1 MIDIVIMIILILIMM
16 IIIIIIIII
25 ILLLLLSLV
34 FMQDNPISVISTSI
48 KGGPIIRVHK

>member
-1 MIDIVIMIILILIMM
+1 MIDIVIMIILILIM
-16 IIIIIIIII
+16 IIIIII
-25 ILLLLLSLV
+25 LSLV

>member
-1 MIDIVIMIILILIMM
+1 MIDIVIMIILILIM

-25 ILLLLLSLV
+25 IILSLV

>member
-1 MIDIVIMIILILIMM
+1 MIDIVIMIILILIM

-25 ILLLLLSLV
+25 ILSLV

>member
-1 MIDIVIMIILILIMM
+1 MIDIVIMIILILIM
-16 IIIIIIIII
+16 IIIIIII

>member
-1 MIDIVIMIILILIMM
+1 MIDIVIMIILILIM

-25 ILLLLLSLV
+25 ILLLLSLV

-48 KGGPIIRVHK
+48 KGGPIKRVHK

>member
-1 MIDIVIMIILILIMM
+1 MIDIVIMIILILIM
-16 IIIIIIIII
+16 IIIIIIII
-25 ILLLLLSLV
+25 LLLLSLV

>member
-25 ILLLLLSLV
+25 IILSLV

-48 KGGPIIRVHK
+48 RGGPIIRVHK

>member
-16 IIIIIIIII
+16 IIIIIIIL
-25 ILLLLLSLV
+25 LLLLLSLV

>member
-1 MIDIVIMIILILIMM
+1 MIDIVIMIILILIM

-25 ILLLLLSLV
+25 LLLLSLV

>member
-16 IIIIIIIII
+16 IIIIIIII
-25 ILLLLLSLV
+25 LLLSLSLV

>member
-1 MIDIVIMIILILIMM
+1 MIDIVIMIILILLM

-25 ILLLLLSLV
+25 LLSLV

>member
-1 MIDIVIMIILILIMM
+1 MIDIVIMIILILIM
-16 IIIIIIIII
+16 IIIIIII
-25 ILLLLLSLV
+25 LSLV

>member
-1 MIDIVIMIILILIMM
+1 MIDIVIMIILILIM

-25 ILLLLLSLV
+25 ILLLLSLV

>member
-1 MIDIVIMIILILIMM
+1 MIDIVIMIILILIM

-25 ILLLLLSLV
+25 LSLV

>member
-1 MIDIVIMIILILIMM
+1 MIDIVIMIILILIM

-25 ILLLLLSLV
+25 IILLLLSLV

>member
-1 MIDIVIMIILILIMM
+1 MIDIVIMIILILIM

-25 ILLLLLSLV
+25 LLLLSLV

-48 KGGPIIRVHK
+48 KGGPIKRVHK

>member
-16 IIIIIIIII
+16 IIIIIII
-25 ILLLLLSLV
+25 LLLLSLV

>member
-16 IIIIIIIII
+16 IIIIIIII
-25 ILLLLLSLV
+25 LSLV

-48 KGGPIIRVHK
+48 RGGPIIRVHK

>member
-1 MIDIVIMIILILIMM
+1 MIDIVIMIILILIM
-16 IIIIIIIII
+16 IIIIIII
-25 ILLLLLSLV
+25 SLV